1 MNKIIDAWDVK
12 ILSEIEFDYRKSH
25 QEIAKK
31 LKRSKTF
38 VTYRIKKMEEEGL
51 IKYQPLIDYSALG
64 YTYYRVIIETILD
77 KTEIVKYIKES
88 VKTIWLVEKY
98 DQENFVLVFA
108 VKTFGEFQE
117 AWEQLYERIAPH
129 VLSKNI
135 SLAYR
140 VYHMPMTFLTK
151 HSRYDYYITGASSQ
165 KNMTAQEESVV
176 DYLTKNP
183 TIAFKDLAK
192 KVRVSQNT
200 LKKLL
205 NNLKQNKI
213 LLAFQTLIARE
224 LLNIQHYKL
233 FLSFEFTNK
242 NKLKVVELLKNN
254 PNVVYITETSY
265 SYDLECELYTFD
277 NASFEK
283 IIKDLKTSFPFRRI
297 VISQMKSEEKLS

>member
-1 MNKIIDAWDVK
+1 MNKILDAWDTK

-31 LKRSKTF
+31 IKRSKTF
-38 VTYRIKKMEEEGL
+38 VTYRIKKMEDEGL
-51 IKYQPLIDYSALG
+51 IKYQPLIDYSTLG

-77 KTEIVKYIKES
+77 KKEIIKYIKES

-108 VKTFGEFQE
+108 VKSFGEFQE

-140 VYHMPMTFLTK
+140 VYHMPMTFLTN
-151 HSRYDYYITGASSQ
+151 HSRDDYYITGASNP
-165 KNMTAQEESVV
+165 KKLTEQEEKIV
-176 DYLTKNP
+176 DYLIKNP
-183 TIAFKDLAK
+183 SSSFKDIAK
-192 KVRVSQNT
+192 MVHISINT
-200 LKKLL
+200 FKKLL
-205 NNLKQNKI
+205 SNLYRNKI
-213 LLAFQTLIARE
+213 ILAFQTLINKE
-224 LLNIQHYKL
+224 LLHIQHYKL
-233 FLSFEFTNK
+233 FLSFDFTSK
-242 NKLKVVELLKNN
+242 NKMKVIELLKNN
-254 PNVVYITETSY
+254 PNVVYLSETSY

-277 NASFEK
+277 NSSFEK
-283 IIKDLKTSFPFRRI
+283 IIRDLKTTFPFRRI

>member
-1 MNKIIDAWDVK
+1 MNKIIDAWDTK

-25 QEIAKK
+25 QEIAKRI
-31 LKRSKTF
+31 KRSKTF
-38 VTYRIKKMEEEGL
+38 VTYRIKKMEDSGL
-51 IKYQPLIDYSALG
+51 IKYQPLIDYATLG

-77 KTEIVKYIKES
+77 KKEITKYIKES
-88 VKTIWLVEKY
+88 IKTIWLVEKY

-108 VKTFGEFQE
+108 VKSFGEFQE

-151 HSRYDYYITGASSQ
+151 HSRDDYYVTGASSS
-165 KNMTAQEESVV
+165 KILTAQEERIV
-176 DYLTKNP
+176 DFLIKNP
-183 TIAFKDLAK
+183 SSSFKDIAK
-192 KVRVSQNT
+192 MVHVSMNT

-205 NNLKQNKI
+205 NNLYQNKI
-213 LLAFQTLIARE
+213 ILAFQTLINKE

-233 FLSFEFTNK
+233 FLSFDFTSK
-242 NKLKVVELLKNN
+242 NKLKVIELLKNN

-277 NASFEK
+277 NSSFEK
-283 IIKDLKTSFPFRRI
+283 IIRDLKTTFPFRRI